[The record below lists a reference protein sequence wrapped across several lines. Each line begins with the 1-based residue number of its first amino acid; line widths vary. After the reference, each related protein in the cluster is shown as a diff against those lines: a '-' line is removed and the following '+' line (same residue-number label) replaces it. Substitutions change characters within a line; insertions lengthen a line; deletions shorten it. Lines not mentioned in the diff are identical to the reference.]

1 MPGILGRS
9 LVKLVIGN
17 KNYSSWSLR
26 PWLLIEHFAIPCEE
40 IRIPLYRPG
49 SHEEILRYSPSGHVP
64 VLIDGDV
71 TVWDS
76 LAICEYVAELPA
88 ARGAWPD
95 DRARRARARSIAAEM
110 HSGFGALRNTMHMN
124 VRANDRHVP
133 VTAEVADDVA
143 RIREIWRSCRAA
155 SAGDGPWLF
164 GGFGIADAMF
174 GPVAF
179 RFRTYGVACDGPAG
193 EYLATLLGHPA
204 MQRWAAAAE
213 TESEVIDSSEVGR
226 R

>member
-1 MPGILGRS
+1 
-9 LVKLVIGN
+9 VKLVIGN

-40 IRIPLYRPG
+40 VRIPLYRPG
-49 SHEEILRYSPSGHVP
+49 AREEILRFSPSGHVP
-64 VLIDGDV
+64 VLIDGAV

-88 ARGAWPD
+88 ARGAWPE
-95 DRARRARARSIAAEM
+95 DRIRRARARSIAAEM
-110 HSGFGALRNTMHMN
+110 HSGFGALRNTLPMN
-124 VRANDRHVP
+124 VRARGRQVP
-133 VTAEVADDVA
+133 PTPEVTDDVA
-143 RIREIWRSCRAA
+143 RIVEIWRSCRAA

-174 GPVAF
+174 APVAF
-179 RFRTYGVACDGPAG
+179 RFRTYGVACEDAAG
-193 EYLATLLGHPA
+193 EYLATLLTHPA
-204 MQRWAAAAE
+204 MQRWAAAAA
-213 TESEVIDSSEVGR
+213 TESEVIESSEVGR